1 MLLLELSRFLRLSRT
16 CSLFPGLSIPRKFQN
31 KIPGLSRFCRTC
43 TNLIENLSKKYV
55 LTFKCLPSNLAA
67 SNGRHIISNKYACP
81 ENKTRWIKNLSI
93 LDKLFNSVMI
103 PFWLRTG
110 KVIFTCNYTIS
121 FMGKVFVSNYFQ
133 FTNNT
138 WRIIITGNLVLTT
151 GLKM

>member
-1 MLLLELSRFLRLSRT
+1 MLLLELSRFVRLSKT
-16 CSLFPGLSIPRKFQN
+16 CSLFQDFPFLENFKIKFQDF
-31 KIPGLSRFCRTC
+31 PGFAGPVQT
-43 TNLIENLSKKYV
+43 LIENLSKKYV

-110 KVIFTCNYTIS
+110 KWFLHVTTQSHSWEKSLSVITFS
-121 FMGKVFVSNYFQ
+121 L
-133 FTNNT
+133 
-138 WRIIITGNLVLTT
+138 RI
-151 GLKM
+151 KPDES

>member
-16 CSLFPGLSIPRKFQN
+16 CSLFPGLSIPRRFQN
-31 KIPGLSRFCRTC
+31 VPGPVKT
-43 TNLIENLSKKYV
+43 LIENLSKKYF

-110 KVIFTCNYTIS
+110 KVISICHYTIS
-121 FMGKVFVSNYFQ
+121 FMGKVFVSNYFH
-133 FTNNT
+133 FLNKT
-138 WRIIITGNLVLTT
+138 WRIIITVNYRSVVV
-151 GLKM
+151 